1 MGEGT
6 RAAPAAAR
14 KCVIW
19 QYHVRMASEREL
31 EQIVELVR
39 RLSPPER
46 RQLLQRLRVSGLLPA
61 ETAGTDQNRLSKA
74 TALGK
79 RGSAPAGG
87 ESASAG
93 RTTGSAKPA
102 ASSSPTGAAQNSQP
116 QNPPKE
122 ADRPGAGVS
131 APLPLRFVGV
141 NDAQGRRAGGKVVIG
156 VPAEKDADPHAMPPL
171 PGQAPEQPIGIIFDG
186 GSKGNPG
193 IGYGSY
199 ALRWPGKDQQI
210 VQLQFGDGVT
220 NNEAEYDTLAAAL
233 EAVVKR
239 LRELKADPMTA
250 RVEISGD
257 SQLVINQVL
266 GEWKCT
272 EERMRQRRDR
282 VRSLL
287 REFGSWEI
295 LYHPR
300 ENNVRILGH

>member
-1 MGEGT
+1 
-6 RAAPAAAR
+6 
-14 KCVIW
+14 
-19 QYHVRMASEREL
+19 MASERDL

-39 RLSPPER
+39 RLSPQER
-46 RQLLQRLRVSGLLPA
+46 RQLVQRLRVSGLLPA
-61 ETAGTDQNRLSKA
+61 QAPATDRNRLSKA
-74 TALGK
+74 PALAKREWSGQTTAEQ
-79 RGSAPAGG
+79 RSARQEPGQPEQPGHPSAEQREQKGG
-87 ESASAG
+87 E
-93 RTTGSAKPA
+93 
-102 ASSSPTGAAQNSQP
+102 
-116 QNPPKE
+116 
-122 ADRPGAGVS
+122 RPGSGVS
-131 APLPLRFVGV
+131 APLPLRFAGV
-141 NDAQGRRAGGKVVIG
+141 SDVHGRRSGGKVVIG
-156 VPAEKDADPHAMPPL
+156 VPSDHKDADPHAMPPL
-171 PGQAPEQPIGIIFDG
+171 PGQAPEQPIGIVFDG

-199 ALRWPGKDQQI
+199 ALRWPGLAQQI

-233 EAVVKR
+233 EAVLKR

-250 RVEISGD
+250 RVEIRGD

-266 GEWKCT
+266 GEWKCS

-282 VRSLL
+282 VRTLL

>member
-1 MGEGT
+1 
-6 RAAPAAAR
+6 
-14 KCVIW
+14 
-19 QYHVRMASEREL
+19 
-31 EQIVELVR
+31 
-39 RLSPPER
+39 
-46 RQLLQRLRVSGLLPA
+46 
-61 ETAGTDQNRLSKA
+61 
-74 TALGK
+74 
-79 RGSAPAGG
+79 
-87 ESASAG
+87 
-93 RTTGSAKPA
+93 
-102 ASSSPTGAAQNSQP
+102 
-116 QNPPKE
+116 
-122 ADRPGAGVS
+122 
-131 APLPLRFVGV
+131 
-141 NDAQGRRAGGKVVIG
+141 
-156 VPAEKDADPHAMPPL
+156 MPPL

-199 ALRWPGKDQQI
+199 ALRWPGQSQQI

-239 LRELKADPMTA
+239 LREFKADPMTA
-250 RVEISGD
+250 RVEIRGD

-272 EERMRQRRDR
+272 EDRMRHRRDR
-282 VRSLL
+282 VRTLL

>member
-1 MGEGT
+1 M
-6 RAAPAAAR
+6 
-14 KCVIW
+14 
-19 QYHVRMASEREL
+19 
-31 EQIVELVR
+31 
-39 RLSPPER
+39 
-46 RQLLQRLRVSGLLPA
+46 
-61 ETAGTDQNRLSKA
+61 
-74 TALGK
+74 
-79 RGSAPAGG
+79 
-87 ESASAG
+87 
-93 RTTGSAKPA
+93 
-102 ASSSPTGAAQNSQP
+102 
-116 QNPPKE
+116 
-122 ADRPGAGVS
+122 
-131 APLPLRFVGV
+131 
-141 NDAQGRRAGGKVVIG
+141 IG

-199 ALRWPGKDQQI
+199 ALRWPGQAQQI

-233 EAVVKR
+233 EAVLKR
-239 LRELKADPMTA
+239 LRDLKADPMTA
-250 RVEISGD
+250 RVEIRGD

-282 VRSLL
+282 VRSFL